1 MKRGAVFATF
11 VVLMVLCEMSW
22 GHEPP
27 GIVYY
32 IGGISETNIPALE
45 PSVMV
50 SIPDTSGISGS
61 QVIVPVEIT
70 DVTGLEVYGAEV
82 TLTYDGAVLDADS
95 VYGGPVASDLAVTYN
110 VNEEGI
116 TRVILAGG
124 SVPLSGSGPLVYVV
138 FNVIGEPGS
147 STMVQVADVW
157 INEGDPTAVGIPGMF
172 TVMAG
177 LSGIVTDE
185 GAALPIEGAVVQAW
199 DSYPDGSV
207 LVSDTTDGS
216 GSYALSVDAGVYDVR
231 AYAYTYVEVSG
242 MLEGGMDFSSVY
254 YPRVA
259 EDVSAPAMDVHFGLE
274 PVPEVTGTP
283 HVCDYYGELA
293 TFEGYPLQLGDV
305 VQAMDPNGIF
315 CGRTVVWHDVGDYAV
330 HVAGDD
336 PESPADEGADPGD
349 PIEFF
354 LNKAY
359 PDTSV
364 APLWAESGSWQY
376 DAGFTQSTV
385 QEIPMDAGWNLFS
398 FHVEPLNDSLEVM
411 LDPSL
416 GDRYDYVGGYVNG
429 QWDTWKRGRP
439 DFANDLKVLCPE
451 QGYWIE
457 LSAADVFLVSG
468 IRVPPDR
475 SIPVDAGWNL
485 VSYLPL
491 RCDSLEHAFT
501 SLDDHHDYV
510 AGYVGGQWDTWKRGR
525 PDFANDLKVLCPG
538 QGYWL
543 NMNTPDV
550 LIYPAEGVL
559 REDVAKPVVFDQ
571 DGSASRGMA
580 TRWIADFWGWNEESL
595 VEGRPLRMGD
605 VITVIDPDGVLC
617 GATVVSD
624 ERGYVVHVYG
634 DERAATPGVDEG
646 AEEGDGLIFYVNGC
660 RAQVTSGSAVWTLW
674 GSEELTLKALTASP
688 EALVPERTA
697 LGQNHPN
704 PFNPTTT

>member
-1 MKRGAVFATF
+1 MKRGAFFATF
-11 VVLMVLCEMSW
+11 VVLMVLSGMSW

-27 GIVYY
+27 GIVNY

-61 QVIVPVEIT
+61 QVVVPVEIT

-82 TLTYDGAVLDADS
+82 ILTYDGAVLDADS

-157 INEGDPTAVGIPGMF
+157 LNEGDPTAVGIPGMF

-199 DSYPDGSV
+199 DSYPESSV

-293 TFEGYPLQLGDV
+293 TFEGYPL
-305 VQAMDPNGIF
+305 
-315 CGRTVVWHDVGDYAV
+315 
-330 HVAGDD
+330 
-336 PESPADEGADPGD
+336 
-349 PIEFF
+349 
-354 LNKAY
+354 
-359 PDTSV
+359 
-364 APLWAESGSWQY
+364 
-376 DAGFTQSTV
+376 
-385 QEIPMDAGWNLFS
+385 
-398 FHVEPLNDSLEVM
+398 
-411 LDPSL
+411 
-416 GDRYDYVGGYVNG
+416 
-429 QWDTWKRGRP
+429 
-439 DFANDLKVLCPE
+439 
-451 QGYWIE
+451 
-457 LSAADVFLVSG
+457 
-468 IRVPPDR
+468 
-475 SIPVDAGWNL
+475 
-485 VSYLPL
+485 
-491 RCDSLEHAFT
+491 
-501 SLDDHHDYV
+501 
-510 AGYVGGQWDTWKRGR
+510 
-525 PDFANDLKVLCPG
+525 
-538 QGYWL
+538 
-543 NMNTPDV
+543 
-550 LIYPAEGVL
+550 
-559 REDVAKPVVFDQ
+559 
-571 DGSASRGMA
+571 
-580 TRWIADFWGWNEESL
+580 
-595 VEGRPLRMGD
+595 
-605 VITVIDPDGVLC
+605 
-617 GATVVSD
+617 
-624 ERGYVVHVYG
+624 
-634 DERAATPGVDEG
+634 
-646 AEEGDGLIFYVNGC
+646 
-660 RAQVTSGSAVWTLW
+660 
-674 GSEELTLKALTASP
+674 
-688 EALVPERTA
+688 
-697 LGQNHPN
+697 
-704 PFNPTTT
+704 